1 MFGDPG
7 CDDVE
12 EIILNKALEGV
23 NQNKSSSSEEE
34 EDELA
39 KIFSRVL
46 TKQTS
51 TKNQKSLELVEK
63 LEQNY
68 QDELEEKK
76 VVELE
81 HFEEK
86 KEEKK
91 LRLMKTKSF
100 FVKPN
105 DSELKI
111 VKTESKSKEN

>member
-12 EIILNKALEGV
+12 EIISNKALEAV

-34 EDELA
+34 EDELT
-39 KIFSRVL
+39 KIFDRVL
-46 TKQTS
+46 TRQTT
-51 TKNQKSLELVEK
+51 TKNQKSLELMEK
-63 LEQNY
+63 LEKNY
-68 QDELEEKK
+68 EDELEEKK
-76 VVELE
+76 VEMV

-91 LRLMKTKSF
+91 IRLMKTKSF

-111 VKTESKSKEN
+111 VKTESKSKEH

>member
-12 EIILNKALEGV
+12 EIISNKALEGV

-39 KIFSRVL
+39 KIFDRVL

-51 TKNQKSLELVEK
+51 TKNQKSLELMEK

-68 QDELEEKK
+68 EDELEEKK
-76 VVELE
+76 VEMV